1 MLTSVSG
8 VLLLTGTRIFNPM
21 LHLGVISLI
30 PEVFSGLQFGVTGR
44 AIEQGLA
51 KIQHWNPRDWSL
63 RLYRQ
68 VDDKP
73 YGGGP
78 GMVMMYEPLVG
89 AILHAKSIMPPSC
102 KTIYMSP
109 QGKVV
114 KQSDLNQVAE
124 EKRPLLFIAG
134 RYEGIDE
141 RIIQHHIDEEW
152 SIGDFVLSGG
162 ELAAMVFIDAILRLL
177 PGSLGHVGSA
187 EQDSFMNGIL
197 DCPHYTRP
205 ATINGLSVPP
215 VLLGGN
221 HREIERWRRKQALG
235 NTWLKRPVLLEN
247 IELSNLDKQLLV
259 EFKREHGVSCERDAN
274 LRSDP

>member
-1 MLTSVSG
+1 MV
-8 VLLLTGTRIFNPM
+8 

-30 PEVFSGLQFGVTGR
+30 PEILTGLNYGITGR

-51 KIQHWNPRDWSL
+51 QVDYWNPRDWAS

-78 GMVMMYEPLVG
+78 GMVMMYEPLHA
-89 AILHAKSIMPPSC
+89 AITHARSQMPDHC
-102 KTIYMSP
+102 KTIYLSP

-114 KQSDLNQVAE
+114 RQDDLNQVAN
-124 EKRPLLFIAG
+124 EKQPLLFIAG

-141 RIIQHHIDEEW
+141 RIISHHVDEEW
-152 SIGDFVLSGG
+152 SLGDFVLSGG
-162 ELAAMVFIDAILRLL
+162 EMAAMVFIDAIIRLI
-177 PGSLGHVGSA
+177 PGSLGHLGSA
-187 EQDSFMNGIL
+187 EQDSFMNGLL

-205 ATINGLSVPP
+205 AAINGMEVPP

-221 HREIERWRRKQALG
+221 HRDIERWRRKQSLG
-235 NTWLKRPVLLEN
+235 KTWLKRPDLLEKVLLSET
-247 IELSNLDKQLLV
+247 DKQLLV
-259 EFKREHGVSCERDAN
+259 EFKCEQGDSC
-274 LRSDP
+274 